1 MKVQEIRELIKLV
14 DQSNISELT
23 FESDGTKIKLRKPEA
38 GSVVY
43 SAAVPEVKA
52 VEVNPAAPA
61 SPTTAPA
68 AKPVEA
74 PKAVEQAPVAAVSVS
89 NAVDLHQITS
99 PMV

>member
-43 SAAVPEVKA
+43 SAAAPEAKA
-52 VEVNPAAPA
+52 VEVKPATATP
-61 SPTTAPA
+61 APA

-74 PKAVEQAPVAAVSVS
+74 PKAVEQAISS
-89 NAVDLHQITS
+89 SSFSIK
-99 PMV
+99 